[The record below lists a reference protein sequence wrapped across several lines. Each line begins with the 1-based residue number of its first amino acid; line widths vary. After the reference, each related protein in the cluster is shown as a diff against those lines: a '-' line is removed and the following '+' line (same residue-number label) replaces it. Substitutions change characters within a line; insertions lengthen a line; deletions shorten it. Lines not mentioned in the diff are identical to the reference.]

1 MASLVYFDMVTD
13 EERMRGVPEKE
24 LEVEKFLYKV
34 AQAGDTHFTAPYKTK
49 YLPDVDLRTR
59 ITKDGQETYYDR
71 WMRYTHES
79 GVIDALYSLKDLPQG
94 SATDVGVAEKYAKKT
109 LTQFREQSMIRMLS
123 EEIGVAN
130 PLFLERELMKAEN
143 KAGMNN
149 VPNLPFLQ

>member
-1 MASLVYFDMVTD
+1 M
-13 EERMRGVPEKE
+13 K
-24 LEVEKFLYKV
+24 
-34 AQAGDTHFTAPYKTK
+34 
-49 YLPDVDLRTR
+49 
-59 ITKDGQETYYDR
+59 
-71 WMRYTHES
+71 
-79 GVIDALYSLKDLPQG
+79 LYSLKDLPQG